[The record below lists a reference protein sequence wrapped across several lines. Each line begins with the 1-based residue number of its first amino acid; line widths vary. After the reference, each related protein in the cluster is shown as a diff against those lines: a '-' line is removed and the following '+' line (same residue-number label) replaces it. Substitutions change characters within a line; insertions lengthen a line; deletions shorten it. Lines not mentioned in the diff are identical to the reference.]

1 MIESS
6 SAAEILSALGLAVFD
21 RNIEGKFAIVGKLP
35 AWSRRFRL
43 AKNVELS
50 REDLIGKFPLLDTFL
65 ADAEGVWRTG
75 QGLPL
80 DSGPWTQSDSSG
92 EACTLQAVAILAS
105 KHPFLLLRLP
115 GPEFEH
121 QKTIIQRA
129 RDQSIEYGLME
140 RHMRDLAARNSEV
153 ERLGR
158 LKGEFLASMSHEL
171 RTPLNAI
178 IGFSTLLGQERAGG
192 LNNKQKSFVDEIGQ
206 AASHLLSVI
215 NDILDISRVEA
226 GRLELQ
232 PEAFTLGGEL
242 TEVLSD
248 TAPAGSREGHSNP
261 CGGCGSGSSCIRRP
275 CPVQA
280 SPVQL
285 AEQRDQIHS
294 KGRHESRFR
303 PVTQARR
310 SRYLLPTT
318 VRAFPSMNRIG
329 YSKGFSRARA
339 PASWKGLG
347 WGWQSPSVSSNS
359 TGGESTCKA
368 PQASGSRFCFTLPSG
383 IS

>member
-21 RNIEGKFAIVGKLP
+21 RSAEGKFAVVGKLP

-50 REDLIGKFPLLDTFL
+50 REDLIEKFPLLDTFL
-65 ADAEGVWRTG
+65 AEAEEAWRTG

-80 DSGPWTQSDSSG
+80 DSGPWTQSDLSG

-140 RHMRDLAARNSEV
+140 RHMSDLAARNSEI

-178 IGFSTLLGQERAGG
+178 IGFSTLLGQERAGT
-192 LNNKQKSFVDEIGQ
+192 LNEKQRSFVGEIGQ
-206 AASHLLSVI
+206 AATHLLNVI
-215 NDILDISRVEA
+215 NDILDISKEEA

-232 PEAFTLGGEL
+232 MEAFTLGGEL
-242 TEVLSD
+242 SEVLSILHPLAVAKGIEVQAEGA
-248 TAPAGSREGHSNP
+248 APDLHVFADRVRFKQILYNLLSNAIKFTP
-261 CGGCGSGSSCIRRP
+261 KDGTVSVSACYSGSEVEISVADNGPGIP
-275 CPVQA
+275 
-280 SPVQL
+280 L
-285 AEQRDQIHS
+285 DEQDRIF
-294 KGRHESRFR
+294 ESFF
-303 PVTQARR
+303 QGAR
-310 SRYLLPTT
+310 T
-318 VRAFPSMNRIG
+318 
-329 YSKGFSRARA
+329 GFMEGT
-339 PASWKGLG
+339 GLG
-347 WGWQSPSVSSNS
+347 LAITKRLIEQHGGRIHVQS
-359 TGGESTCKA
+359 A
-368 PQASGSRFCFTLPSG
+368 PGHGSLFCFTLPSG